1 MLKKLLVLYPIVAIT
16 LAFAIDEGK
25 IKTVMNLKIQKI
37 TTLLQDKELEREVQ
51 QDRVYMVIDPVFD
64 YKIMS
69 KISLGKKW
77 KTLTDK
83 QKETFIDK
91 YEHKL
96 KASYFEKL
104 ELYTDQKV
112 LVKELEKVKSNRIKV
127 YSDIIGKDDTYEVI
141 YKFYKVKDSE
151 DWFIYD
157 IDIAGVSIIQT
168 YRKQFSEFLRTKS
181 IDELIDSL

>member
-25 IKTVMNLKIQKI
+25 IKTIMNLKIQKI
-37 TTLLQDKELEREVQ
+37 TALLQDRELEKEAK
-51 QDRVYMVIDPVFD
+51 QDRIYIIIDSLFD

-69 KISLGKKW
+69 RISLGKKW
-77 KTLTDK
+77 KEFTPK
-83 QKETFIDK
+83 QKKVFIDK

-112 LVKELEKVKSNRIKV
+112 LLKELDKIKSNRIKV
-127 YSDIIGKDDTYEVI
+127 RSEIVGKDGTYEVI
-141 YKFYKVKDSE
+141 YKLYKKKGKN
-151 DWFIYD
+151 DWLIYD
-157 IDIAGVSIIQT
+157 VEITGVSIIQT
-168 YRKQFSEFLRTKS
+168 YRKQFLEFLKTKS

>member
-1 MLKKLLVLYPIVAIT
+1 MLKKLLVLYPIIAIT

-37 TTLLQDKELEREVQ
+37 TTLLQDKELDRDVK
-51 QDRVYMVIDPVFD
+51 QDRVYIVIDPVFD
-64 YKIMS
+64 YKTMS

-77 KTLTDK
+77 KTLTNK
-83 QKETFIDK
+83 QKEDFTDK
-91 YEHKL
+91 LKDKL

-112 LVKELEKVKSNRIKV
+112 ILKSLKKLKNNRIKV
-127 YSDIIGKDDTYEVI
+127 YSDIIGKDDTYKVI
-141 YKFYKVKDSE
+141 YKFYKVKDSN
-151 DWFIYD
+151 DWLIYD
-157 IDIAGVSIIQT
+157 VDITGVSIIQT
-168 YRKQFSEFLRTKS
+168 YRKQFSKFLRKKS

>member
-37 TTLLQDKELEREVQ
+37 TTLLQDKKLEKEAK
-51 QDRVYMVIDPVFD
+51 QDRIYMIIDSVFD

-77 KTLTDK
+77 KEFTEN
-83 QKETFIDK
+83 QKKAFIDK

-112 LVKELEKVKSNRIKV
+112 LLKELTKVKSNRIKV
-127 YSDIIGKDDTYEVI
+127 RSDIIGKDDTYKVI
-141 YKFYKVKDSE
+141 YKFYKEQGSE
-151 DWFIYD
+151 DWRSYD
-157 IDIAGVSIIQT
+157 VEITGVSIIQT

-181 IDELIDSL
+181 IDELIASL